1 MFNSRKRLPVQL
13 FRFLSNLCSLSHKIL
28 VLNDPALCNITLMT
42 RFYVSC
48 PPSRDNV
55 SAVKPPPDHITV
67 HYPMT
72 GRIHKSS
79 AVVWRRARPSR
90 CMAFMTLV
98 FLSSRH
104 LPEGRLAAR
113 WLIDFGAAS
122 RLNFM
127 ATMAAMF
134 GSRWLQ
140 SSDHRVL
147 SLRNLSASDCLDVDP
162 EEAGLWMPFMLCMVG
177 QVRVEGLTELIRDNP
192 LHWERDLPRV
202 KAIPG
207 SDRLLAD
214 VDLILAGRHGEVSW
228 AVPVRGES
236 PELIQ
241 GLTER
246 SVRSMRPGDAL
257 ILEPAS
263 RSISLSGLLKKA
275 RSVALGCSDD
285 RRLYTAG
292 TIEYPK
298 AGNFCVVVCRTR

>member
-1 MFNSRKRLPVQL
+1 M
-13 FRFLSNLCSLSHKIL
+13 
-28 VLNDPALCNITLMT
+28 
-42 RFYVSC
+42 
-48 PPSRDNV
+48 
-55 SAVKPPPDHITV
+55 KPPLDHITI

-72 GRIHKSS
+72 GRIRKSS

-134 GSRWLQ
+134 GSGWLR

-147 SLRNLSASDCLDVDP
+147 SLRNLSASDCLEVDP
-162 EEAGLWMPFMLCMVG
+162 EEAGLWLPFMLCMVG
-177 QVRVEGLTELIRDNP
+177 QVRVEGLVDLIRDNP

-202 KAIPG
+202 RAIPG

-214 VDLILAGRHGEVSW
+214 LDLILAGRHGEVSW
-228 AVPVRGES
+228 AASVCKDS
-236 PELIQ
+236 PEFIQ

-275 RSVALGCSDD
+275 GSVALGCSDD
-285 RRLYTAG
+285 RRLYTTD
-292 TIEYPK
+292 TIEYPE
-298 AGNFCVVVCRTR
+298 AGNFCVVIRRRS